1 MATLSGAER
10 NKLPDN
16 VVVRAVLAQ
25 RSVASAV
32 NRRVEWKEAAL

>member
-25 RSVASAV
+25 RSVAV